1 VPVIVLDRE
10 APANEVEAFARQHAG
25 AAAERFLFVGPVTT
39 LPAPLDQAAAIP
51 TLVIIGVD
59 GTVEYAIVG
68 AHPTSDIEKLLRGDA
83 ARTKSGPRLQGV
95 R

>member
-1 VPVIVLDRE
+1 
-10 APANEVEAFARQHAG
+10 
-25 AAAERFLFVGPVTT
+25 VTT

-51 TLVIIGVD
+51 TLVIIAAD

-68 AHPTSDIEKLLRGDA
+68 ARPGSDIEKLLRGDA
-83 ARTKSGPRLQGV
+83 ARAKPGPRLPGV